1 MIRMPPGAEG
11 ALLGL
16 SNDNRMAGHRD
27 SRSSARLTRR
37 FAATANV
44 TVPLPL
50 PVPPSLMLI
59 HGECA
64 DADQSQPSGAAT
76 ETDTVA
82 PARATVLEV
91 GDTV

>member
-1 MIRMPPGAEG
+1 MRMPPGAEG
-11 ALLGL
+11 A
-16 SNDNRMAGHRD
+16 
-27 SRSSARLTRR
+27 
-37 FAATANV
+37 FAAGWAMTTVWPATVTEAERAPDDAPLPSTASV